1 MITSLLASS
10 LLYRGISNYATKQ
23 STVTGGLK
31 YCLLFSY
38 WVVLPCIALSFI
50 GLSYIGLCCAVLSF
64 NVVFLCGVVWCG
76 VVWCGVVWCIVL
88 CRISLFFTHFLLCIV
103 SYVMSLI
110 YINST
115 ERTNCIVRTIGIGVI

>member
-64 NVVFLCGVVWCG
+64 NVVFWCG
-76 VVWCGVVWCIVL
+76 VVWCGVLCCVESHYFSHTFFCASYHMSCLSVTLIQLNELIVL
-88 CRISLFFTHFLLCIV
+88 
-103 SYVMSLI
+103 YV
-110 YINST
+110 
-115 ERTNCIVRTIGIGVI
+115 R